1 MTEADIIATLYE
13 DEMII
18 WRKQWFETE
27 SGVDDY
33 DYKKVYE
40 TLIKCAVDAENIP
53 SIGDTETANI
63 VAVYTLTCRPDV
75 DLRTG
80 DKLEITFADK
90 KVKNFISGDSFLY
103 SGSHLETPITLKER
117 H

>member
-1 MTEADIIATLYE
+1 MTEADIIASLYE

-18 WRKQWFETE
+18 WRKQEFETDT
-27 SGVDDY
+27 GVTDFEP
-33 DYKKVYE
+33 KKVYDYP
-40 TLIKCAVDAENIP
+40 IKCAVDADNIP

-75 DLRTG
+75 DLKIG
-80 DKLEITFADK
+80 DKLVITFAGK
-90 KVKNFISGDSFLY
+90 KVRTFIAGDPFLY
-103 SGSHLETPITLKER
+103 QSSHLETPITLKER

>member
-1 MTEADIIATLYE
+1 MTEADIIATTYE

-18 WRKQWFETE
+18 WRKQEFEGE
-27 SGVDDY
+27 AGVTDSEP
-33 DYKKVYE
+33 KKVYD
-40 TLIKCAVDAENIP
+40 TPIKCSVDAENLP

-75 DLRTG
+75 DLKIG
-80 DKLEITFADK
+80 DKLVITIADK
-90 KVKNFISGDSFLY
+90 KVKTFIAGDPFLY

-117 H
+117 Y

>member
-13 DEMII
+13 DKMII
-18 WRKQWFETE
+18 KRKQWFETE
-27 SGVDDY
+27 SGADDY
-33 DYKKVYE
+33 DYKKVYD
-40 TLIKCAVDAENIP
+40 TPIKCAVDAENIP

-75 DLRTG
+75 DLKIG
-80 DKLEITFADK
+80 DKLVITFADK
-90 KVKNFISGDSFLY
+90 KVKTFIAGDPFLY